1 MRTVAFCKNMEK
13 IYKIEDWKIIVF
25 DTTDFSPEHILKCGQ
40 IFRYERVGENY
51 EVIANNRLCTLK
63 KDGDYV
69 IIESSDPSYFV
80 NYFDLD
86 TDYSKIRE
94 RVSSFGY
101 KKEAEFGRGIRILKQ
116 DKFEMLISFIIS
128 ANNNIPRITKT
139 IEGISK
145 RYGEN
150 MGSYYAFPT
159 PEALSQATE
168 EELKLLG
175 LGYRA
180 SYVLDTAKRV
190 RDGALVGLE
199 DLPDDEL
206 RLALLDFKGVG
217 GKVADCIML
226 FGYSR
231 YSRFPV
237 DTWVVKAY
245 GRQKKEGRVLEKEL
259 TSKYGDISGFVQ
271 QYVFY
276 YKRSNPDEDIKN

>member
-1 MRTVAFCKNMEK
+1 MRAVAFCKNMDK
-13 IYKIEDWKIIVF
+13 IYRIEDSKIIVF

-40 IFRYERVGENY
+40 IFRYERIGENY
-51 EVIANNRLCTLK
+51 KVIANNRLCTLI
-63 KDGDYV
+63 KDGDCV
-69 IIESSDPSYFV
+69 IIKSEDVDYFV

-86 TDYSKIRE
+86 TDYGKIRE
-94 RVSSFGY
+94 KIASFGY

-116 DKFEMLISFIIS
+116 DSFEMLISFIIS

-139 IEGISK
+139 IDSISK

-150 MGSYYAFPT
+150 MGEYYAFPT
-159 PEALSQATE
+159 PEALSLATE

-190 RDGALVGLE
+190 RDGALCGLKDLTDE
-199 DLPDDEL
+199 DL
-206 RLALLDFKGVG
+206 RSALLDFKGVG

-245 GRQKKEGRVLEKEL
+245 GREKKDGRVLEKEL